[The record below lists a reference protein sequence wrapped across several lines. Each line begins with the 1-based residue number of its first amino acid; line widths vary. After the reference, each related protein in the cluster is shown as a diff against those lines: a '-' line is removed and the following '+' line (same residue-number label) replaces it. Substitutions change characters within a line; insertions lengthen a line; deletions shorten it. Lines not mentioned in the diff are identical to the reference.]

1 MDTATG
7 QVFNLKTYQ
16 EDVLKINSYYDK
28 IGFGGQMPS
37 HVTDVNIDTAG
48 VLTLTI
54 QEGLTVRHIIIVPPP
69 DADPV
74 LPRDLITAGARDQ
87 RRQLVFRSAARQRR
101 RQAARIS
108 TRSTI

>member
-1 MDTATG
+1 MDTAAG
-7 QVFNLKTYQ
+7 NVFNLKTYQ

-28 IGFGGQMPS
+28 IGYGGQVPS
-37 HVTDVNIDTAG
+37 HVTDVNIDTNG

-74 LPRDLITAGARDQ
+74 LPPRLIIARA
-87 RRQLVFRSAARQRR
+87 RHEGGQLVLRSAARQGHRETQR
-101 RQAARIS
+101 PL
-108 TRSTI
+108 